1 MSAAVGERAI
11 SVRLGEDATAVAA
24 ARRALGGLGG
34 ELDAELLEDMR
45 LLVSKL
51 VTNVVDRLAD
61 RWGVV
66 RRGGTRVWVEIDRP
80 RPAS

>member
-1 MSAAVGERAI
+1 MSAAV
-11 SVRLGEDATAVAA
+11 
-24 ARRALGGLGG
+24 G

-61 RWGVV
+61 RRGVV